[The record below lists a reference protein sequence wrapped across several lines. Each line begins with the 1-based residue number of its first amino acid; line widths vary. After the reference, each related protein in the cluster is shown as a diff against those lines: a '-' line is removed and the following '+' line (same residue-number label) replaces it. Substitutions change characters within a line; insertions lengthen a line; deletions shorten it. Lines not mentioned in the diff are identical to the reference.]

1 MLQYKKRVGI
11 DSCVIEI
18 GELKIEK
25 YLLDGYVCGEKKV
38 IQVDEKEYEIQKYQG
53 EHQNEYL
60 ISEMKDGKVEGRCE
74 LFENG
79 ILRLS
84 WMMKDGQRIGRISE
98 YKKGK
103 ALFKEEWN
111 STLREGDH

>member
-1 MLQYKKRVGI
+1 MY
-11 DSCVIEI
+11 
-18 GELKIEK
+18 GER
-25 YLLDGYVCGEKKV
+25 KV

-79 ILRLS
+79 IDYLGL
-84 WMMKDGQRIGRISE
+84 
-98 YKKGK
+98 
-103 ALFKEEWN
+103 
-111 STLREGDH
+111 